1 VNLNSEQEKELHH
14 QTSILLH
21 NPTAKA
27 TTFVAQ
33 TELQNQQ
40 LICKIKKHLVLHNR
54 MDQNALKGIIVEQ
67 MKISHNEPDN
77 ITQIVKGFIKSKA
90 AQN

>member
-1 VNLNSEQEKELHH
+1 
-14 QTSILLH
+14 
-21 NPTAKA
+21 
-27 TTFVAQ
+27 
-33 TELQNQQ
+33 
-40 LICKIKKHLVLHNR
+40 